1 MANNKTTATKW
12 FEKGKP
18 TGWQKG
24 DTQAQ
29 RRRVALASRKGKLL
43 PTARSLMSLSNV
55 TQDKETARLA
65 RQDAQYFYAL
75 YKDKQ
80 KRAK

>member
-1 MANNKTTATKW
+1 MAKKKTVKW
-12 FEKGKP
+12 FEKGEP

-29 RRRVALASRKGKLL
+29 RRRVALASHKGKLL
-43 PTARSLMSLSNV
+43 PTARSLMALSNV

-65 RQDAQYFYAL
+65 RQDANYFYAL

-80 KRAK
+80 KRTK